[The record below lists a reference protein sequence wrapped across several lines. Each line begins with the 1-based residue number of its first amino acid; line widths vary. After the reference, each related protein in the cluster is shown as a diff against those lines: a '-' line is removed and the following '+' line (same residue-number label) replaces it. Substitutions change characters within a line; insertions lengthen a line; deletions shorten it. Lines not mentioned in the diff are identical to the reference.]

1 MLLVSWRG
9 ERLMALLKT
18 YDLFNSHSWAYS
30 DAYEKLCSFLN
41 SAPNFKYRNYSV
53 PKDSPIHNVRIDA
66 LLYQAIK
73 NKISPANI
81 VIIMAGVY
89 AAFSKWINKEIKIA
103 ESEFNF
109 SKPIL
114 AVTPWGAQ
122 RISSVVRDSADEIVG
137 WNSSSIVDAIRRLA
151 L

>member
-1 MLLVSWRG
+1 M
-9 ERLMALLKT
+9 
-18 YDLFNSHSWAYS
+18 
-30 DAYEKLCSFLN
+30 
-41 SAPNFKYRNYSV
+41 
-53 PKDSPIHNVRIDA
+53 
-66 LLYQAIK
+66 YQAIK

-89 AAFSKWINKEIKIA
+89 AAFSKWINKEIKRA